1 MIKRLIIILA
11 MSSITIAS
19 DGKWFTSKN
28 TSFGIGDEKF
38 GLDFFSFSRTI
49 YEQGNDEIFVGF
61 GTSIFIS
68 TQAGIGWKR
77 TFDTDKKFKPFL
89 SASMFDRGA
98 NKMAVTNG
106 DATREDNCISFAGG
120 GTIKLFDRKEGK
132 RDVYFNIG
140 AILVNDF
147 RNSAQVYPIFNI
159 EFKN

>member
-1 MIKRLIIILA
+1 
-11 MSSITIAS
+11 
-19 DGKWFTSKN
+19 
-28 TSFGIGDEKF
+28 
-38 GLDFFSFSRTI
+38 
-49 YEQGNDEIFVGF
+49 
-61 GTSIFIS
+61 
-68 TQAGIGWKR
+68 
-77 TFDTDKKFKPFL
+77 
-89 SASMFDRGA
+89 MFDRGA
-98 NKMAVTNG
+98 NKMSVTNG